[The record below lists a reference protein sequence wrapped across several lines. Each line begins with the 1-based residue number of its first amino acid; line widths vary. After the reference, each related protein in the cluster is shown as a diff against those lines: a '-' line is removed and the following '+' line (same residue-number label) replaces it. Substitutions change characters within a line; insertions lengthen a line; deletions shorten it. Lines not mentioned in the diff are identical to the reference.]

1 MSDVTS
7 KKRYNPNVFNALDGG
22 VAYIAAILAFFIAGF
37 LLPYL
42 FRPLLRAGVDYFLV
56 NILSAVIS
64 QAIIFFIAFIF
75 FKVKRVGVFSGDG
88 YSFKLNAIDALM
100 AVMLIFG
107 IDFCFTSLHT
117 DFFGYMEA
125 LFGDLGFTIPEEI
138 IKNSNPLYILIYSL
152 VITPVLPAI
161 CEEMLFRGV
170 IMRGF
175 KERGVPFSIFLSAIC
190 FALMHGSVAMF
201 ILQFLAGLTIA
212 AVVSL
217 TKNHLYGSIMHW
229 ASNLFITLYALA
241 PSVLATFSVALSA
254 VAQAFQAL
262 FGLAFLLISGYY
274 FLNKLLAKKKRE
286 ILGTEKSKNF
296 GEKYVAECFIASS
309 GEVVLKNF
317 DEDFEVI
324 KKDKDNMFKCGDKFV
339 RFNKKSNAIV
349 SLAVLAAGLIF
360 AVVSLFV

>member
-1 MSDVTS
+1 MSDITS

-22 VAYIAAILAFFIAGF
+22 VAYIAAVLAFFIAGF

-56 NILSAVIS
+56 NILSVVIS

-138 IKNSNPLYILIYSL
+138 IENSNPLYILIYSL

-201 ILQFLAGLTIA
+201 ILQFLAGLIIA

-241 PSVLATFSVALSA
+241 PSVLATLSVALFA

>member
-1 MSDVTS
+1 MSDSTN

-22 VAYIAAILAFFIAGF
+22 VAYIAAILAFFIAG
-37 LLPYL
+37 LTLPYL
-42 FRPLLRAGVDYFLV
+42 FRPLLLAGVDYFLV

-88 YSFKLNAIDALM
+88 YSFKLNAIDVLM

-170 IMRGF
+170 VMRGF
-175 KERGVPFSIFLSAIC
+175 KERGVPFSIFLSALC

-201 ILQFLAGLTIA
+201 ILQFLAGLSIA

-241 PSVLATFSVALSA
+241 PSILSAFSVALSA

-317 DEDFEVI
+317 DEDFEEI

>member
-1 MSDVTS
+1 
-7 KKRYNPNVFNALDGG
+7 
-22 VAYIAAILAFFIAGF
+22 
-37 LLPYL
+37 
-42 FRPLLRAGVDYFLV
+42 
-56 NILSAVIS
+56 
-64 QAIIFFIAFIF
+64 
-75 FKVKRVGVFSGDG
+75 
-88 YSFKLNAIDALM
+88 
-100 AVMLIFG
+100 
-107 IDFCFTSLHT
+107 
-117 DFFGYMEA
+117 MEA
-125 LFGDLGFTIPEEI
+125 LFGGLGFTIPEEI
-138 IKNSNPLYILIYSL
+138 IENSNPLYILIYSL
-152 VITPVLPAI
+152 VIIPVLPAI

-241 PSVLATFSVALSA
+241 PSVLATLSVALFA

-339 RFNKKSNAIV
+339 RFNKKSNAVV
-349 SLAVLAAGLIF
+349 SFGVLAAGLIF

>member
-1 MSDVTS
+1 MSDITS

-56 NILSAVIS
+56 NILSVVIS

-138 IKNSNPLYILIYSL
+138 IENSNPLYILIYSL

-201 ILQFLAGLTIA
+201 ILQFLAGLIIA

-217 TKNHLYGSIMHW
+217 TMNHLYGSIMHW

-241 PSVLATFSVALSA
+241 PSVLATLSVALFA

-339 RFNKKSNAIV
+339 RFNKKSNAVV